1 MRPTKEECSEEDRD
15 LLCRTDDDLEMLSN
29 RCIEVRKLMNQSLPL
44 HLGNYEADLRSRAS
58 QIPGA
63 GLGLF
68 FLPPSL
74 TSVIRE
80 GETICYYHGHLHDF
94 QSSKQIEDKSYLM
107 LVDGDVLVDPRPLP
121 EIKAR
126 YINDPINVKLL
137 NALYEPQIK
146 TRRSA
151 VIAIRDIMAG
161 EEIFAPY
168 GDFYWSMQGYSPS
181 ILIRLRPGLCSE

>member
-1 MRPTKEECSEEDRD
+1 
-15 LLCRTDDDLEMLSN
+15 
-29 RCIEVRKLMNQSLPL
+29 
-44 HLGNYEADLRSRAS
+44 
-58 QIPGA
+58 
-63 GLGLF
+63 
-68 FLPPSL
+68 
-74 TSVIRE
+74 
-80 GETICYYHGHLHDF
+80 
-94 QSSKQIEDKSYLM
+94 M

-126 YINDPINVKLL
+126 YINDPVNVKLL

-146 TRRSA
+146 AHRST

-161 EEIFAPY
+161 QEIFAPY